1 MDFHASQRCCFH
13 SFLVCSFSRGLFSI
27 AAADK
32 AYALLFQ
39 PKFTIDQL
47 FMLSVVAR
55 AKSTDIW
62 LYLSQPTITTTL
74 IYDCCK

>member
-1 MDFHASQRCCFH
+1 MDFHASQRFCFH
-13 SFLVCSFSRGLFSI
+13 SFLVGAFSRGLFSI
-27 AAADK
+27 AAAGK

-47 FMLSVVAR
+47 FILNVVAR
-55 AKSTDIW
+55 AKSTNIW
-62 LYLSQPTITTTL
+62 LYLSQPTVTTTL